1 MLDALRVRLKE
12 QVKLTVSVMLL
23 GGLDGVFNIVLSFTF
38 VTVNLVNDLSV
49 TVYVLV
55 IHSTGY
61 R

>member
-55 IHSTGY
+55 IHFNGVS
-61 R
+61 